1 VIAKKLKQQIKL
13 RCNSLKLVMSRFLYL
28 IQKLKDAW
36 KTMSERDDDVTQLKP
51 YIITRPEQEQAPFG

>member
-1 VIAKKLKQQIKL
+1 
-13 RCNSLKLVMSRFLYL
+13 MSRFLYL